1 MFVNLIVP
9 IEVVVL
15 ITDNLYKLRKSNG
28 LRNMTL
34 FTTSLCRFATTSA
47 LAATVVLGSAMAA
60 NAQSVT
66 LNGAGA
72 TFPQPLY
79 QRFAAEFTKKN
90 PNIRVNYQ
98 GIGSSGGIR
107 QFIAGTVDFGGTD
120 APMTDAQIAQVSR
133 GAMQI
138 PTAGGAVCVI
148 FNVPG
153 VQKLR
158 LSRFSLPGIFTG
170 EIKRWNDPKLVRDN
184 PGVTL
189 PDLPI
194 RTAVRADGS
203 GTSFIFTNHLAAIDP
218 KFRKIVTASQ
228 NPRWNTN
235 PLKGRGNAGVA
246 ASVAQTAGAIG
257 YVNTDFATGGKLE
270 TASLQ
275 DKKGKFVECDLPNAN
290 RAMTT
295 FKFPANSLVSV
306 DGDPAEGY
314 PIVGLTWMLIYGQ
327 YDATKKPAIQKFLTW
342 VMTDGQK
349 INGELEYTR
358 IPAPIVARALKMIN
372 SIK

>member
-1 MFVNLIVP
+1 MTIS
-9 IEVVVL
+9 
-15 ITDNLYKLRKSNG
+15 TKNLYRL
-28 LRNMTL
+28 
-34 FTTSLCRFATTSA
+34 ATTSA
-47 LAATVVLGSAMAA
+47 VAASVVLGSAMSAS
-60 NAQSVT
+60 AQTVT

-79 QRFAAEFTKKN
+79 QRYAAEFTKQN

-120 APMTDAQIAQVSR
+120 APMTAEQIAQVSR

-158 LSRFSLPGIFTG
+158 LSRFSLPAIFTG
-170 EIKRWNDPKLVRDN
+170 EIKRWNDPRLVRDN

-203 GTSFIFTNHLAAIDP
+203 GTSFIFTNHLAAIDS
-218 KFRKIVTASQ
+218 KFRRIVTGSQ

-235 PLKGRGNAGVA
+235 PLRGRGNAGVA
-246 ASVAQTAGAIG
+246 ASVAQTTGSIG
-257 YVNTDFATGGKLE
+257 YVNTDFATGGKLV
-270 TASLQ
+270 TATLQ
-275 DKKGKFVECDLPNAN
+275 DKRGRFVECDLPNAN
-290 RAMTT
+290 RAMAT
-295 FKFPANSLVSV
+295 FRFPSDSLVSLE
-306 DGDPAEGY
+306 GDPVEGY
-314 PIVGLTWMLIYGQ
+314 PIVGLTWMLVYGQ
-327 YDATKKPAIQKFLTW
+327 YDAAKRPAVQRFLNW
-342 VMTDGQK
+342 VMTSGQN
-349 INGELEYTR
+349 INGQLEYTR
-358 IPAPIVARALKMIN
+358 LPAPIVARAQRMIN

>member
-1 MFVNLIVP
+1 MIF
-9 IEVVVL
+9 
-15 ITDNLYKLRKSNG
+15 
-28 LRNMTL
+28 
-34 FTTSLCRFATTSA
+34 FTTSLRRLATTSA
-47 LAATVVLGSAMAA
+47 VAISVVLGTAMTA
-60 NAQSVT
+60 NAQTVT

-79 QRFAAEFTKKN
+79 QRYAAEFTKAN
-90 PNIRVNYQ
+90 PNTRINYQ

-120 APMTDAQIAQVSR
+120 SPMTAAQIAQVSR

-158 LSRFSLPGIFTG
+158 LSRFSLPAIFTG

-189 PDLPI
+189 PNLPI
-194 RTAVRADGS
+194 RTVVRADGS
-203 GTSFIFTNHLAAIDP
+203 GTSFIFTNHLAAIDS
-218 KFRKIVTASQ
+218 KFRRVVTASQ

-235 PLKGRGNAGVA
+235 PLKGKGNAGVA
-246 ASVAQTAGAIG
+246 AAVSQTTGSIS

-290 RAMTT
+290 KAMAT
-295 FKFPANSLVSV
+295 FKYPADSLVSV
-306 DGDPAEGY
+306 EGDPTEGY
-314 PIVGLTWMLIYGQ
+314 PIVGLTWMLVYKE
-327 YDATKKPAIQKFLTW
+327 YSAANRPAIQKFLNW
-342 VMTDGQK
+342 VMTTGQG
-349 INGELEYTR
+349 INGGLEYTR
-358 IPAPIVARALKMIN
+358 LPAPIVARAQAMIK